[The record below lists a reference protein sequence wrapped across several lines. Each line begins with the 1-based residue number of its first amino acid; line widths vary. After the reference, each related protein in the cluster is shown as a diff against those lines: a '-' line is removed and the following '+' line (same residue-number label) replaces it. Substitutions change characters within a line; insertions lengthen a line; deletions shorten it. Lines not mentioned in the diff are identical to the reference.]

1 MGSVCY
7 APTFSTNPCLKYSVS
22 VSVLLNSLRVK
33 LLTHEPEYRTERLIT
48 VLIKGDKKEKAD
60 EE

>member
-1 MGSVCY
+1 
-7 APTFSTNPCLKYSVS
+7 
-22 VSVLLNSLRVK
+22 VK
-33 LLTHEPEYRTERLIT
+33 LLTHVIGYRTERLVT